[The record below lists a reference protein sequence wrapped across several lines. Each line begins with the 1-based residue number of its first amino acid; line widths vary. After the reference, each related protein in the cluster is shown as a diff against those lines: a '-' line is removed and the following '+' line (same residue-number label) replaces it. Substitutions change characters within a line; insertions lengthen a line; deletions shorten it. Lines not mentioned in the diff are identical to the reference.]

1 MKKIFSAL
9 LFTVI
14 ASLAHAQDP
23 AYPPAPA
30 APQNIIAAEY
40 FIDTDPGFG
49 SGTAIPFTTGVNVV
63 NAPATITTTGLS
75 NGVHRLVVRTK
86 NNEGAWAISAIRDF
100 LYDADPTYPATP
112 AAPQNIT
119 AAEYFIDTDPGFG
132 SGTAIP
138 FTNGVDVVNAPA
150 TITTTGLTNG
160 VHRLYI
166 RTRNN
171 EGNWAITNTKDFLYD
186 ADPAYTAAPAAPQ
199 NIITA
204 EYFIDTDPGFGSGS
218 AIPITQAVDIN
229 NLLVSVNTTGL
240 PAATTHHLFLRTKN
254 NEGRW
259 SISNEKVF
267 VVDIIADPVY
277 PTAPPAPQNI
287 IAAEYFIDTDPGFGN
302 GNAVSILTTAVDI
315 TNILTTPSLVGL
327 SNGAHRIYLRSKSNE
342 GRWSITNIKDFLYDA
357 DPVYAAAPPAPGN
370 ITYAEYY
377 FDTDPGFGNGTLIT
391 ITTPAV
397 NLSNIP
403 FTADV
408 TALSNNANHTLFV
421 RSLDDWSVTN
431 YTSFLKGV
439 ALPVTWLFVK
449 AQLTN
454 GKTTVSWATAQES
467 NTGKF
472 EIEHSTDGRSFIKVG
487 ETAAAGNTSATTN
500 YSFTHTL
507 PVNGF
512 NYYRIKQ
519 IDNDGKF
526 KYSDVVTVLK
536 KDNLVQTIIAP
547 NPVKDILHVV
557 ETKETFIGTAE
568 IYNAAGS
575 LVLRK
580 LINASRQIYGIPVSN
595 LINGA
600 YVLKITYKDATKTY
614 PFIKQ

>member
-49 SGTAIPFTTGVNVV
+49 SGIAITFAAGVDVI

-75 NGVHRLVVRTK
+75 NGVHRLYIRTR
-86 NNEGAWAISAIRDF
+86 NNEGNWVITNTKDF
-100 LYDADPTYPATP
+100 LYDADPAYIATP

-132 SGTAIP
+132 SGTAI
-138 FTNGVDVVNAPA
+138 TITAGIDVVNAPA
-150 TITTTGLTNG
+150 TITTTGLSNG

-171 EGNWAITNTKDFLYD
+171 EGNWTITNTKDFLYD

-218 AIPITQAVDIN
+218 AITIAPAVDIN
-229 NLLVSVNTTGL
+229 NVAVSVNTTGL

-259 SISNEKVF
+259 SIINEKVF
-267 VVDIIADPVY
+267 VVDIVSDPVY

-302 GNAVSILTTAVDI
+302 GNAVSITQAVDI
-315 TNILTTPSLVGL
+315 TNILTSPSLVGL
-327 SNGAHRIYLRSKSNE
+327 SNGSHRIYLRSKSNE
-342 GRWSITNIKDFLYDA
+342 GRWGITNIKDFLYDA

-391 ITTPAV
+391 IAPGV
-397 NLSNIP
+397 NLINVP

-454 GKTTVSWATAQES
+454 DKTIVSWTTAQES

-472 EIEHSTDGRSFIKVG
+472 EIEHSTDGRNFIKVG
-487 ETAAAGNTSATTN
+487 ETLAAGNTSAATN
-500 YSFTHTL
+500 YSFTHTK
-507 PVNGF
+507 PVSGF

-526 KYSDVVTVLK
+526 KYSDVVTILK

-547 NPVKDILHVV
+547 NPVKDVLHVV

-580 LINASRQIYGIPVSN
+580 LINANRQIYGIPVSN
-595 LINGA
+595 LTGGI
-600 YVLKITYKDATKTY
+600 YVLKVTYKNETKTY
-614 PFIKQ
+614 QFIKQ